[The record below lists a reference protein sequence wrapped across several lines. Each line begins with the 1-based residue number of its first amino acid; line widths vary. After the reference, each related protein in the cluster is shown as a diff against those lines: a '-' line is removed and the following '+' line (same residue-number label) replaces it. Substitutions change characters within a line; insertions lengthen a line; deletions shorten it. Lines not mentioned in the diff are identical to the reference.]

1 MQHQRLCAWS
11 GVVFDIFFMVG
22 WCFIAGLFP
31 PPSATASAEEIAAF
45 YAGNTFAIRAGLIL
59 AMAGCTFYVPFV
71 AVISAQMR
79 RIKGV
84 SPALVHT
91 QSLGGL
97 AGMLIILIPV
107 MIWMSATFRPERD
120 PQLILLL
127 NDLGWL
133 LFTITFAPFVSQNV
147 ALALAI
153 LGDKSPQPVFPRWA
167 AYLNL
172 WTGFSFIPAVLIIYF
187 KTGPFAWTGLIG
199 LWIPLG
205 LFTIW
210 IFVMFGLLLRAISQ
224 ESEVAIPQESPVI
237 GVTARA

>member
-11 GVVFDIFFMVG
+11 GAVFDILFMIG

-31 PPSATASAEEIAAF
+31 PPSAAASAEEIAAF
-45 YAGNTFAIRAGLIL
+45 YANNTTAIRAGLII

-79 RIKGV
+79 RIPGV
-84 SPALVHT
+84 SPVLVHT
-91 QSLGGL
+91 QALSGL
-97 AGMLIILIPV
+97 AGMMIILLPV
-107 MIWMSATFRPERD
+107 MTWMTATFRPERD
-120 PQLILLL
+120 PNLILLL

-133 LFTITFAPFVSQNV
+133 LFTITFAPFVAQNC

-153 LGDKSPQPVFPRWA
+153 LGDKGAEPVFPRWA
-167 AYLNL
+167 AYFTL
-172 WTGFSFIPAVLIIYF
+172 WTAFSFIPAVLIIYF

-205 LFTIW
+205 LFTVW
-210 IFVMFGLLLRAISQ
+210 IFVMLSLLLRAIGQ
-224 ESEVAIPQESPVI
+224 ESEVAVPQKSHVMSAA
-237 GVTARA
+237 ARA